1 MSKRIKPNKISLD
14 GAADTSVKSMLQ
26 VQAPSEEHAVLKPSK
41 PVQDKLEQYDE
52 LEKHMKELSTEK
64 DNLERRLEEYIVSN
78 RRLESEL
85 SDLTSQLLECKVRN
99 TEMVREIE
107 ALKKELSNMK
117 SGARP
122 SESGT
127 GNISARGGSSS
138 EPVKFQEIRA
148 DCPVEVE
155 HRNMYSE
162 SGAASPRR
170 PYVFGGPTKTRDGY
184 SSWN

>member
-14 GAADTSVKSMLQ
+14 GAADTSVKNMLQ
-26 VQAPSEEHAVLKPSK
+26 VQAPSEECAVLKPSK
-41 PVQDKLEQYDE
+41 SVQDKLEQYGE
-52 LEKHMKELSTEK
+52 IKKHMKDLSAEK
-64 DNLERRLEEYIVSN
+64 DGLERRLEEYIVSN

-85 SDLTSQLLECKVRN
+85 SDLTSQLSECKVRN

-107 ALKKELSNMK
+107 TLKKKLSEGK

-127 GNISARGGSSS
+127 GCAPARGGSS

-148 DCPVEVE
+148 DYPVEVE
-155 HRNMYSE
+155 HRNIYSE
-162 SGAASPRR
+162 TGSPASGR
-170 PYVFGGPTKTRDGY
+170 PYVFGGPKTSRDGY